1 MKEPER
7 LIGFVNYDNAEIAF
21 EFDADDFTLQLYPPK
36 ELWKKY
42 VRPFYVFSK
51 HQIDFTKHEWIP
63 ENRIQGKISSGQQ
76 VVFSVQGEPSS
87 YHGFLSLNVNWY
99 FCCYDGMDEN
109 HISGFSIAGSTIDWF
124 YSPWVAL

>member
-7 LIGFVNYDNAEIAF
+7 LIGFVNYDDAEIAF
-21 EFDADDFTLQLYPPK
+21 EFDADDFTLHLYPPK

-63 ENRIQGKISSGQQ
+63 ENRIQGKTTTQTQTKTNSDSIYLHCYCSFLYIISM
-76 VVFSVQGEPSS
+76 VR
-87 YHGFLSLNVNWY
+87 
-99 FCCYDGMDEN
+99 
-109 HISGFSIAGSTIDWF
+109 
-124 YSPWVAL
+124 